1 MREYGLGLPGLFF
14 VKYPS
19 IFLRSLASV
28 PRSNPANTR
37 SVMVEG
43 KYPDPISKISLLIL
57 LDSTIK
63 AAILVWLSHSR
74 DLSFFICISFFV
86 KIVEISG
93 SVNKTSHSR
102 TGTT

>member
-1 MREYGLGLPGLFF
+1 
-14 VKYPS
+14 
-19 IFLRSLASV
+19 
-28 PRSNPANTR
+28 
-37 SVMVEG
+37 
-43 KYPDPISKISLLIL
+43 L